1 MSEIKPISQ
10 TKLFGLERYL
20 NELIKLENLDKLP
33 NKFLFS
39 GQKGIGK
46 STLAYHFINYV
57 LSKDE
62 TLKYDSDNF
71 KINPEN
77 HSFKTVKNFSNP
89 NLILIDVKDEK
100 FNIDINQIRDLILKL
115 NQPLP
120 TDVTVLST
128 EFNISNKFLSSQ
140 VESIFFIDRIY

>member
-1 MSEIKPISQ
+1 MISA
-10 TKLFGLERYL
+10 
-20 NELIKLENLDKLP
+20 NLDKLP

-100 FNIDINQIRDLILKL
+100 FNIDINQIRDLISKLNKSSFVPVSTLFRLTFISLLKL
-115 NQPLP
+115 
-120 TDVTVLST
+120 LS
-128 EFNISNKFLSSQ
+128 NIFLSL
-140 VESIFFIDRIY
+140 FL